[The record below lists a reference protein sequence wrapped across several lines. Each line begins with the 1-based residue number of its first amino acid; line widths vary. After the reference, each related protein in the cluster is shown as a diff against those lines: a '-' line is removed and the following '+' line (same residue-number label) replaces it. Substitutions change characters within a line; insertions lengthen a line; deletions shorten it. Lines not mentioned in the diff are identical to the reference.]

1 MQRVLGLLTGTLL
14 LASCVSSDYS
24 SDNRT
29 IANNKYSNAEIG
41 LTLQF
46 PAAWQIK
53 LDQVYG
59 SDTLDIVALA
69 PSAQDFS
76 ANVNVQFDAHSG
88 TTDMAAIL
96 DTIGVQLR
104 DHVPDLGQY
113 QSGLKDLDG
122 KQYGE
127 VSYTTTYLGHLL
139 KYRQDF
145 IINKGKDISVT
156 YTDLASRFDQ
166 NTDFV
171 GISQSMTIE

>member
-1 MQRVLGLLTGTLL
+1 MKRLLSLLIGTPLFI
-14 LASCVSSDYS
+14 SCVSSDYS
-24 SDNRT
+24 TDNRT
-29 IANNKYSNAEIG
+29 VANNKYNNAEIG

-76 ANVNVQFDAHSG
+76 ANVNVQIEPNVG

-104 DHVPDLGQY
+104 AHVPDLGQY
-113 QSGLKDLDG
+113 QSGLK
-122 KQYGE
+122 
-127 VSYTTTYLGHLL
+127 
-139 KYRQDF
+139 
-145 IINKGKDISVT
+145 
-156 YTDLASRFDQ
+156 
-166 NTDFV
+166 
-171 GISQSMTIE
+171 